1 MLRQFSKSMMHMG
14 VACLI
19 LSAGWLAS
27 SSQAATIIGTPVALS
42 TLAGVPNA
50 TITVGDKLFEQ
61 FGYTATGDMP
71 GAAGVNVVPI
81 QDDAGNYGIR
91 FQGGFADLASSQGG
105 SDALITYKVTATDLG
120 KLISDA
126 HLQGNPNLLGTT
138 GSISVTET
146 FLPLGPGG
154 EYTMEIYDD
163 EQNPGQPK
171 LVDWVYF
178 LPPVRSLNVQKDI
191 LIIAGNQTATL
202 SFVDQTFSQTPEAT
216 TLTLAL
222 VSLVSLA
229 GYRRRG
235 LK

>member
-1 MLRQFSKSMMHMG
+1 MYMG

-19 LSAGWLAS
+19 LSASWLAG

-61 FGYTATGDMP
+61 FGYTSTGDMP
-71 GAAGVNVVPI
+71 AAAGINVVPI
-81 QDDAGNYGIR
+81 QDDAGNFGIR

-154 EYTMEIYDD
+154 QYTMEIYDD
-163 EQNPGQPK
+163 EQNPDQPK

-178 LPPVRSLNVQKDI
+178 DPPVRSLDVQKDI

-229 GYRRRG
+229 GYRRRLG
-235 LK
+235 VK